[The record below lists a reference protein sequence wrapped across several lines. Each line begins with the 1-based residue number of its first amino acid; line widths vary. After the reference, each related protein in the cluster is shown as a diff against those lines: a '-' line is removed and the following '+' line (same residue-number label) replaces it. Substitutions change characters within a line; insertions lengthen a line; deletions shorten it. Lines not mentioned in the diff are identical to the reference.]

1 MSYDTNN
8 VFAKILRNEIPCKKI
23 AEDDYSLAFHD
34 AFPKSKFHALII
46 PKGSYISAQDFS
58 ENASE
63 AEIVSL
69 VKMIGKVAKELGVN
83 LSGYRILSNHG
94 KDSNQEVP
102 HFHVHICGGEN
113 LGPLLEK

>member
-8 VFAKILRNEIPCKKI
+8 VFAKILRNEIPCNKI
-23 AEDDYSLAFHD
+23 TEDKYSLAFHD
-34 AFPKSKFHALII
+34 AFPKSKIHALVI
-46 PKGSYISAQDFS
+46 PKGHYISAQDFS

-63 AEIVSL
+63 EEIVSL
-69 VKMIGKVAKELGVN
+69 VQMIGKVAKELGVDT
-83 LSGYRILSNHG
+83 SGYRILTNHG

-113 LGPLLEK
+113 LGPLLAK